1 MTNRNLILTAIAAI
15 MLVCFTSC
23 STSENLID
31 KSALKMLNPQ
41 AECFKEENHYYIN
54 MKMETSDP
62 DSSLI
67 LGFSGEISKYNFLQK
82 DLLMNMNKSTIC
94 IPNYTA
100 NTPKEI
106 NIQVKPAV
114 STKTYDRYAHEKF
127 EESLA
132 KINWQKKMNLRLELC
147 VKF

>member
-15 MLVCFTSC
+15 MLVSFTSC

-41 AECFKEENHYYIN
+41 AECFKEENHYYI
-54 MKMETSDP
+54 D
-62 DSSLI
+62 
-67 LGFSGEISKYNFLQK
+67 
-82 DLLMNMNKSTIC
+82 MNESVIC

-100 NTPKEI
+100 NTPKES
-106 NIQVKPAV
+106 NIQVKPGVA
-114 STKTYDRYAHEKF
+114 TKTYDRYAHEKF

-132 KINWQKKMNLRLELC
+132 KMNWQKKMNLRLEVC
-147 VKF
+147 IKF